1 MSPTRRCSMLSRTWT
16 WPRWPSP
23 AQPRSCPV
31 RRLLA
36 PSRCLTY
43 RVLALWRAG
52 RRAAGVNGPGVSCR
66 MSDPIRNIR
75 SYRPATRLRF
85 ASLKSATSPLRPLS
99 SRMPQEAK
107 PGWLWGPFSRL
118 GLSIALITLIVD
130 QAHKWWML
138 NVYRIE
144 EKGRVSVLPF
154 LDLVYVK
161 NLGVSYGLGAG
172 VIGQGALVAFALI
185 ASLGLA
191 VWLARGEMCRLT
203 AVSIGLLI
211 GGAIGNAI

>member
-1 MSPTRRCSMLSRTWT
+1 
-16 WPRWPSP
+16 
-23 AQPRSCPV
+23 
-31 RRLLA
+31 
-36 PSRCLTY
+36 
-43 RVLALWRAG
+43 
-52 RRAAGVNGPGVSCR
+52 
-66 MSDPIRNIR
+66 
-75 SYRPATRLRF
+75 
-85 ASLKSATSPLRPLS
+85 
-99 SRMPQEAK
+99 MPQEAK

-118 GLSIALITLIVD
+118 GLSVALITLIID

-172 VIGQGALVAFALI
+172 VIGQGALVAFAFV

-211 GGAIGNAI
+211 GGAIGNAIDRLHLGGVADFFLLHAYGWSWYVFNIADAAIVAGVAGLLYDALRPSRNRAANDP